1 MDWRPRLACDDDIPR
16 LETLIERS
24 VRELQAPYYSTA
36 QMDGAIGTVFGVDR
50 QLIRDGTYFVVEE
63 EGAIVAAG
71 GWSKRESLFGS
82 DAART
87 KEDALLDP
95 SRHPARVRAFF
106 VQPEFARRGLAR
118 AILEACEEAIGAAG
132 FRRIEL
138 GATLPGVLFYRAF
151 DYQESE
157 RLEVPLANGLS
168 LPIVRMAKNLAA
180 VSDE

>member
-1 MDWRPRLACDDDIPR
+1 MDWVLRFAREDDIAK
-16 LETLIERS
+16 LEALIECS
-24 VRELQAPYYSTA
+24 VRQLQAPYYSPA
-36 QMDGAIGTVFGVDR
+36 QMDSVLGTVFGVDR
-50 QLIRDGTYFVVEE
+50 QLIRDETYFVVEK
-63 EGAIVAAG
+63 EGAILAAG

-95 SRHPARVRAFF
+95 ARHPARVRAFF

-118 AILEACEEAIGAAG
+118 AILEACENAIRAAG

-138 GATLPGVLFYRAF
+138 GATLPGVPFYRAF

-157 RLEVPLANGLS
+157 RLEVPLINGLS
-168 LPIVRMAKNLAA
+168 LPIVRMTKNLAA
-180 VSDE
+180 SDE